1 MKGLTTEIFNPRK
14 QYQFDQFYG
23 NDDQVTRLRLLLV
36 NPYKPLI
43 VISGPGGCGVTH
55 LLNSAGN
62 FFEERNKIAKYITAE
77 WFCEIIRK
85 MDSKSIQNE
94 FLNSLIDCD
103 LLCIDNI
110 QYFYRRKKEYQNFLL
125 DIVVRMNSQG
135 KKIILGCSKEQKDI
149 TRSKKIKWP
158 DNFVRIEL
166 QTLAG
171 FTVFRLLKRL
181 CTPEDGIP
189 DSLLFLISGFN
200 GSIEQYIN
208 CLISIRFRTRLQNLA
223 IDKADPKQLEELL
236 NLKSYFPEQ
245 QLRRSFIQNSLPF
258 IESYKKLMENSTS

>member
-1 MKGLTTEIFNPRK
+1 MKGFSSEIFNPRK

-43 VISGPGGCGVTH
+43 VISGSGGCGVTH

-62 FFEERNKIAKYITAE
+62 FFEERNKVAKYITSE
-77 WFCEIIRK
+77 WLCEILRK
-85 MDSKSIQNE
+85 MEIKSNRKE
-94 FLNSLIDCD
+94 FLSELIDCD

-110 QYFYRRKKEYQNFLL
+110 QYFHRRKKEYQNFLME
-125 DIVVRMNSQG
+125 IVQRMHSMG
-135 KKIILGCSKEQKDI
+135 KKIILGCSKNRKDI

-158 DNFVRIEL
+158 ENFVRIEL
-166 QTLAG
+166 QLLAG

-181 CTPEDGIP
+181 CTPEDRIP
-189 DSLLFLISGFN
+189 DSLLFLISGYN

-208 CLISIRFRTRLQNLA
+208 CLISVRFRSRL
-223 IDKADPKQLEELL
+223 IDFDMENADPKELEKEF

-245 QLRRSFIQNSLPF
+245 QLRRSFIQGSLAF
-258 IESYKKLMENSTS
+258 IESYKTLMKKSAP

>member
-1 MKGLTTEIFNPRK
+1 MKGYSSEIFHPRK

-43 VISGPGGCGVTH
+43 VVSGPGGCGVTH

-62 FFEERNKIAKYITAE
+62 FFEERKKEARYITAE
-77 WFCEIIRK
+77 WLCEIYRK
-85 MDSKSIQNE
+85 FTSKTAKKE
-94 FLNSLIDCD
+94 FLAELTTCD
-103 LLCIDNI
+103 LLCVDNM
-110 QYFYRRKKEYQNFLL
+110 QYFHRRKKDYQNFLML
-125 DIVVRMNSQG
+125 IVERMHAEG
-135 KKIILGCSKEQKDI
+135 KKIILGCSQDKKDI

-166 QTLAG
+166 QMLAG

-181 CTPEDGIP
+181 CTPEDRIP
-189 DSLLFLISGFN
+189 DSLLFLISGYN

-208 CLISIRFRTRLQNLA
+208 CLISVRFRSRLQELD
-223 IDKADPKQLEELL
+223 IDQLEPKQLEKIF

-245 QLRRSFIQNSLPF
+245 QLRRSFIQSSLPF
-258 IESYKKLMENSTS
+258 LESYKKLMQESSS